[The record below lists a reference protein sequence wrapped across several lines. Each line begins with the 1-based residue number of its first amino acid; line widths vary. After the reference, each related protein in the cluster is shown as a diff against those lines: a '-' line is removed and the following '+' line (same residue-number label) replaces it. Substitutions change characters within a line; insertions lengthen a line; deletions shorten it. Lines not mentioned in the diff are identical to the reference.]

1 MKRYGQCAIVLSL
14 ALSLGACSSLTQQA
28 GENPAPAEE
37 AGASAAK
44 TKQAAKTDGTPEA
57 AATEAMATEGAAAIQ
72 DDGSDIPAPLPGP
85 RHSGAGDDVD
95 YTPDYVPET
104 AGAYGLKNGGLRMGN
119 FAPPE
124 EATGNSETP
133 ALRPNAVQLRG
144 LRSPSLKGGALPMD
158 INGKLTEEKR

>member
-44 TKQAAKTDGTPEA
+44 TKQAPKTDGAPETA
-57 AATEAMATEGAAAIQ
+57 APEGAAAVQ
-72 DDGSDIPAPLPGP
+72 DDGSDIPAPLSAP
-85 RHSGAGDDVD
+85 RHLEPGDDID
-95 YTPDYVPET
+95 YAPDYVPGE
-104 AGAYGLKNGGLRMGN
+104 AKPYVLKNGGLRMGN

-124 EATGNSETP
+124 EATGNSEAP
-133 ALRPNAVQLRG
+133 APRPNAVQLRG

-158 INGKLTEEKR
+158 INGKLTEEKQ

>member
-1 MKRYGQCAIVLSL
+1 MVLSL

-44 TKQAAKTDGTPEA
+44 AKQAPKTDGATGAEPTETSASA
-57 AATEAMATEGAAAIQ
+57 AGQ
-72 DDGSDIPAPLPGP
+72 DDGSDIPTP
-85 RHSGAGDDVD
+85 RHSGAGDDID
-95 YTPDYVPET
+95 YTPDYVSET

-158 INGKLTEEKR
+158 INGKLTEEKQ